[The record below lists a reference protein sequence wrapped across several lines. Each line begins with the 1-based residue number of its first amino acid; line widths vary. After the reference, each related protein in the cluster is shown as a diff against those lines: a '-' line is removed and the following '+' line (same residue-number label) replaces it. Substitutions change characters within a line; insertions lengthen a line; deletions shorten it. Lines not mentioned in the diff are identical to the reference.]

1 MLILTRR
8 CEQAIIIET
17 SDGPIVVRVLGIERG
32 RVLVGV
38 QADKKVRILREEL
51 ISGSHRL

>member
-51 ISGSHRL
+51 ISQ